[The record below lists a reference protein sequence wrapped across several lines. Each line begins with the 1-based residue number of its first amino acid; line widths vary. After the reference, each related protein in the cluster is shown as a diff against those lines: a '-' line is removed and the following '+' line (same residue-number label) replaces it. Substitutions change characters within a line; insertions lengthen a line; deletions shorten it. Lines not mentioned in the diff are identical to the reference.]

1 MAKLRKDIHV
11 YKNLV
16 TFEAASRTGNFTRA
30 AEELGL
36 SRVAVSRQIADLE
49 ANLGQRLFLRDHRK
63 VSLTSAGVSLANA
76 LNPALHSIADI
87 LERQRMDVRGSRV
100 SVTVTSAFATYWLM
114 PRLAGFGAEHP
125 DIEIN
130 LIVSDRYLDISAESL
145 DVIVR
150 YMPASMADER
160 WKPLIQETI
169 FPVFSPSFR
178 PRTDLSKPQDLLGER
193 LLYLSGRYRAEAR
206 WPNWFRCQGIVP
218 PEERS
223 GIQVNTY
230 PHMLQAALGG
240 QGVALAG
247 RPLVDG
253 FLKDGTLLIMKDIHA
268 IERDFFYLRMATIS
282 ESSQLF
288 CKWLE
293 MEVQKTELENPLR
306 GKCASADLP
315 PEVPSV

>member
-1 MAKLRKDIHV
+1 MAKLRRDIHI

-16 TFEAASRTGNFTRA
+16 AFEAASRTGNFTRA

-63 VSLTSAGVSLANA
+63 VSLTASGVSLANS
-76 LNPALHSIADI
+76 LNPALHTIADL

-114 PRLAGFGAEHP
+114 PRLTGFGAEHP
-125 DIEIN
+125 DVEIN
-130 LIVSDRYLDISAESL
+130 LIVSDRYLDISAEGL

-150 YMPASMADER
+150 YMPASMADEK
-160 WKPLIQETI
+160 WTPLMQEKI
-169 FPVFSPSFR
+169 FPVFSPSYNSQ
-178 PRTDLSKPQDLLGER
+178 TDLSAPRDLLDER

-206 WPNWFRCQGIVP
+206 WPHWFKCHNVTP

-247 RPLVDG
+247 RPLVDA
-253 FLKDGTLLIMKDIHA
+253 FLQDGTLLLMKDVYA
-268 IERDFFYLRMATIS
+268 IARDYFYLRMASNS
-282 ESSQLF
+282 ESARLF
-288 CKWLE
+288 CDWLRKE
-293 MEVQKTELENPLR
+293 IGATQSNDPLR
-306 GKCASADLP
+306 GGSLKN
-315 PEVPSV
+315 